1 MTNKS
6 RNPASARQGNQPKTS
21 VIVAVA
27 DDARNEARNTT
38 GLDAWGAPPGEPLKN
53 VRHER
58 FAALVVALGSQCAAY
73 AQAYGKPASTN
84 SVIEAAS
91 GLAARPEVRA
101 RINDYR
107 TLAIAVSTRTLEERI
122 AELEEQIDAEPL
134 SVVRVFACRSCY
146 AKPPNA
152 TQWRDADEFADAC
165 EAWQRSLATPG
176 SKPMRRPLYGGVG
189 FNPRAAVNSECE
201 QCLGAGVRVVV
212 HQDHT
217 TLSAGQRGRVEAVT
231 QKADGTIE
239 IDQASR
245 HAARRLLHE
254 LKGELVKRSQVDA
267 RLAVAVA
274 GVDTSP
280 EGIMELVRRTRPP
293 VSQQ

>member
-1 MTNKS
+1 MTKKS
-6 RNPASARQGNQPKTS
+6 RSPASARQGTDSKTS
-21 VIVAVA
+21 AIVAA
-27 DDARNEARNTT
+27 DDAARNEARNTA
-38 GLDAWGAPPGEPLKN
+38 GLEAWGAPPGEPLKN

-58 FAALVVALGSQCAAY
+58 FAALVVALGSQSHAY
-73 AQAYGKPASTN
+73 AQAYGKAITT
-84 SVIEAAS
+84 SVHEAAS

-107 TLAIAVSTRTLEERI
+107 TLAIAVSTRSLEERI
-122 AELEEQIDAEPL
+122 AELEEQIDADPL
-134 SVVRVFACRSCY
+134 SVVRVFNCRGGNAS
-146 AKPPNA
+146 PPHA
-152 TQWRDADEFADAC
+152 TQWRDMAEFTDAC
-165 EAWQRSLATPG
+165 DARQRWLRTTG
-176 SKPMRRPLYGGVG
+176 SKPMRRPSFGGVG

-217 TLSAGQRGRVEAVT
+217 TLSAGQRGRVEGVT

-267 RLAVAVA
+267 RLAVAV
-274 GVDTSP
+274 GHMDTSP
-280 EGIMELVRRTRPP
+280 EGLMELVRRTRPP